1 MWLKFCSLMKLWIE
15 AVPWGSS
22 AFIFFFHCSTSAM
35 LRYISNLT
43 RVGWLL
49 QLLGWPFITCFLRID
64 GLWRVFVWLW
74 FNFCCQCRIKPFF
87 PALFLLCSAL
97 SRLSWLLQLRDPWA
111 AFQLGLLQVVLASLL
126 VFLFASSL
134 AWLNF
139 FIERVALWLWLSF
152 WCQCRIIVY

>member
-1 MWLKFCSLMKLWIE
+1 MWFIKTHETVNCNSTLRQQCFLSSF
-15 AVPWGSS
+15 SS
-22 AFIFFFHCSTSAM
+22 AQLLPCSG
-35 LRYISNLT
+35 ISNLT

-49 QLLGWPFITCFLRID
+49 QLLGWPFITCFFRID

-74 FNFCCQCRIKPFF
+74 LNFFCQSRIKPFF
-87 PALFLLCSAL
+87 PSLFLLCSAL
-97 SRLSWLLQLRDPWA
+97 SRPSWLLQLFWDPWA
-111 AFQLGLLQVVLASLL
+111 AFLLGLLQASLL

-134 AWLNF
+134 AWLHF